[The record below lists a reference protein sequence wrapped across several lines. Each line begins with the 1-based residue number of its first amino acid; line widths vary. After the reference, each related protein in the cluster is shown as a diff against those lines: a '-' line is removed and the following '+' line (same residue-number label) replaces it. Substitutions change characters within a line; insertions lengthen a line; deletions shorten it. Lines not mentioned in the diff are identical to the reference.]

1 MLIYCLFVCLF
12 VCSFVS
18 LFSRVEFEILD
29 VINSGVLAVLTVAAG
44 LAVSDLWLRN
54 WIQSFFWGKIGEF
67 WDQIRIL

>member
-1 MLIYCLFVCLF
+1 
-12 VCSFVS
+12 